1 MLANHGQAVVDLLH
15 ALRYLH
21 FAACLPKHFCLSF
34 CMIIFSDFD
43 GTIAQNDVGNLLA
56 RTFGDAASC
65 AEAVAAWKR
74 DEISSWQCIE
84 RESATIRVTQFQ
96 LDAFCDRQMLSN
108 GFAEFA
114 ALCRRRGWP
123 LIVLSDGWDY
133 YIKRI
138 LARHALTLPV
148 YSNHLRFAP
157 PDRLFVEFPHREH
170 SCGRCANCKG
180 YHVRRMRHNH
190 EQIVY
195 IGDGFSDRCGAQE
208 ADWVFAKGELANWL
222 NERQVAHYRFEDFA
236 QIAAV
241 LAEKLGR

>member
-1 MLANHGQAVVDLLH
+1 
-15 ALRYLH
+15 
-21 FAACLPKHFCLSF
+21 
-34 CMIIFSDFD
+34 MIIFSDFD

-74 DEISSWQCIE
+74 DEISSLQCIE

-96 LDAFCDRQMLSN
+96 LEAFCDRQMLSN
-108 GFAEFA
+108 GFVKFA
-114 ALCRRRGWP
+114 ALCRSRAWP

-133 YIKRI
+133 YIQRI
-138 LARHALTLPV
+138 LARHGLTLPV

-157 PDRLFVEFPHREH
+157 PDRLLVEFPYREH

-180 YHVRRMRHNH
+180 YQVRRRRHNH

-195 IGDGFSDRCGAQE
+195 IGDGFSDRCGARE
-208 ADWVFAKGELANWL
+208 ADLIFAKGELADWL
-222 NERQVAHYRFEDFA
+222 QKEQITHHRFEDFVE
-236 QIAAV
+236 IAAV
-241 LAEKLGR
+241 LEEKPGNNMRIH